1 MAIIS
6 RLAVLLGL
14 DAGEFNANLGK
25 AKDKVEGF
33 STGAKVSLLAVG
45 TAFAASAREAI
56 NFADKINDVA
66 KANEMSVQSVL
77 RMSQALSTNGGNADD
92 AGKLMASFANKIDE
106 AAQGS
111 EKAQKAFLSIGV
123 SLKDLRTL
131 APQELFEKT
140 VKSLAEVEDTTK
152 RNATAMDMFGRA
164 IRGVDIKG
172 MADEFEKTKN
182 KFKDSDE
189 AFKSIGNSVDRLDR
203 FFLNL
208 KVTLANAVAPAF
220 ETLTVAMEN
229 WQAKSKGV
237 VDRFAEI
244 RKEAGWWAAWKDKE
258 GIQKYNAPSEREFG
272 SVQGANIPGIMSGIG
287 GIAAGK
293 KDIRDV
299 KPYIDK
305 EAEAERKRA
314 AEAAKRQQEFY
325 EKELLISQAK
335 GERLQKEHELA
346 FVAENERKLQLELF
360 DIEQKRKQLTLGDQ
374 FGRKMTE
381 DQANR
386 WAEAEKAR
394 AKEAYEIGQAQ
405 RSFEY
410 GWQKAFATYADNA
423 SNAAKLGEQ
432 AFVSVT
438 QNLETA
444 LERFVETGKLSFSDL
459 AKSIIGDLLK
469 IQLKAQAMSIFE
481 GSGLGGLFSK
491 FFGGGGG
498 GKAYTGGIKLMPTS
512 LPIFKGFG
520 FADGGDPPVGQASL
534 VGERGPELFIPK
546 TAGTIIPNN
555 RLGSAMGGSPQVVY
569 NGPYIASMSAIDTQS
584 ATQFLSRNKQAVF
597 AANQSATR
605 SLPQSRS

>member
-33 STGAKVSLLAVG
+33 SAGAKLSLGAVAV
-45 TAFAASAREAI
+45 AFTASAREAI

-111 EKAQKAFLSIGV
+111 SKAQKAFLSIGV
-123 SLKDLRTL
+123 SIKDLKTL
-131 APQELFEKT
+131 APDELFQKT
-140 VKSLAEVEDTTK
+140 IKSLADIEDPAK
-152 RNATAMDMFGRA
+152 RNALAMDMFGRA

-172 MADEFEKTKN
+172 MAEEFEKIKS
-182 KFKDSDE
+182 KFAGSEE

-208 KVTLANAVAPAF
+208 KVTLATKLAPAF
-220 ETLTVAMEN
+220 EYVTIAMEN
-229 WQAKSKGV
+229 WQNKSQGI

-258 GIQKYNAPSEREFG
+258 GFQKFEFPTRG

-287 GIAAGK
+287 GVAAPK

-299 KPYIDK
+299 EIDEKQKAELKRLK
-305 EAEAERKRA
+305 EAAE
-314 AEAAKRQQEFY
+314 RQQEFY
-325 EKELLISQAK
+325 EKEMLVSKAK

-346 FVAENERKLQLELF
+346 FVSENERKLQLEIY

-374 FGRKMTE
+374 YGRKMTE
-381 DQANR
+381 QDANK
-386 WAEAEKAR
+386 WMEAEKAR
-394 AKEAYEIGQAQ
+394 AQEAYAIAQ
-405 RSFEY
+405 QQRDFEY
-410 GWQKAFATYADNA
+410 GWKKAFASYTDSAT
-423 SNAAKLGEQ
+423 NAARMGEQ

-438 QNLETA
+438 QNLESA
-444 LERFVETGKLSFSDL
+444 LDKFVQTGKLSFSDL
-459 AKSIIGDLLK
+459 ARSIISDLIK
-469 IQLKAQAMSIFE
+469 IQLKAQATSIF
-481 GSGLGGLFSK
+481 GKLDIGGLFSS
-491 FFGGGGG
+491 FFGGGGSGMFTGSTGAIG
-498 GKAYTGGIKLMPTS
+498 GSIHIGAR
-512 LPIFKGFG
+512 
-520 FADGGDPPVGQASL
+520 AEGGDIMGGSPYL
-534 VGERGPELFIPK
+534 VGENGPELVVPK
-546 TAGTIIPNN
+546 GNGTVIPNN
-555 RLGSAMGGSPQVVY
+555 QLGAAMGGKPQVVY
-569 NGPYIASMSAIDTQS
+569 NGPYIANLQAIDTQS
-584 ATQFLSRNKQAVF
+584 GIQFLAKNKQAVWS
-597 AANQSATR
+597 ANQSAQR
-605 SLPQSRS
+605 SLPQSR